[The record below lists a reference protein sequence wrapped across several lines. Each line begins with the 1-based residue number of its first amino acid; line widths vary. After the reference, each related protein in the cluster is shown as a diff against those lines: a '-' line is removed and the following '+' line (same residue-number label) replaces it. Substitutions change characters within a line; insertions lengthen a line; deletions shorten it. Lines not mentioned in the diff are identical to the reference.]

1 MSEGKKNVNE
11 NFCVGDYEDLVD
23 DNMETHNNHKT
34 YNLIQEINNAEL
46 REAAIDLGDSY
57 EEDED
62 EEVAA
67 TMKAKKNIE
76 HDDDESENSNRT
88 PII

>member
-11 NFCVGDYEDLVD
+11 NFCLGDYEDLVD

-46 REAAIDLGDSY
+46 I
-57 EEDED
+57 
-62 EEVAA
+62 
-67 TMKAKKNIE
+67 N
-76 HDDDESENSNRT
+76 
-88 PII
+88 